1 VTLACGKRIPDSEHA
16 VSLSLPTL
24 RDVIGYE
31 EKSADVFAHI
41 CSGYPRFVKHW
52 TVERVQA
59 LLRERYAVD
68 GLVVTLHDQTAAERL
83 MRFVGRS
90 LEVLGG
96 LPFGAVVLPSS
107 DPDLVLSAQRFLQ
120 HTGCMLSS
128 RQAEDFLGQQGVIS
142 NLQDEPLF
150 EGQDPAR
157 VIRTVLAG
165 LYGVA
170 LPQVR
175 LYPSGMNAYFAVF
188 DEINR
193 FQQAAGRRVW
203 LQVGWLYLDTT
214 AILDRFSAG
223 HVHVPVS
230 GVDALDAYLVVHRGQ
245 VAGITTE
252 VMTNPLLET
261 PDLVRLRAVAHRHG
275 LPLIVDISM
284 PTPVN
289 VDVLPYADVV
299 IESLTKFASGH
310 ADVMGGAVVF
320 NTQTEWGSRLSEAV
334 CGGRPYERDLR
345 RLALHIQGYPERM
358 ARINANTAAL
368 VDYFRSATG
377 VRQVHWAGQP
387 GSSSAYEAVR
397 RPAGG
402 YGGVVSVV
410 FDKPLEQVYDGLA
423 LCKGP
428 SFGTEFTL
436 CMAYVYMAHYD
447 LVTTAS
453 GRARLQAE
461 GIDPGLLRISV
472 GLEPVD
478 ELIQAFEKAQC
489 TPPPLTDDGEG
500 LDYNDLQ
507 HLLLYNPC

>member
-1 VTLACGKRIPDSEHA
+1 MLACGKRIPDSEHA

-31 EKSADVFAHI
+31 EKSPDVFAHI

-52 TVERVQA
+52 TLERVQT
-59 LLRERYAVD
+59 LLRERSMVD
-68 GLVVTLHDQTAAERL
+68 GLVVTLHDQAAAGRL
-83 MRFVGRS
+83 MRFIDRP
-90 LEVLGG
+90 LPVLDG
-96 LPFGAVVLPSS
+96 LPFGAVVLPAS
-107 DPDLVLSAQRFLQ
+107 DPNLILSAQRFLQ

-128 RQAEDFLGQQGVIS
+128 RQAEDFLVQQGV
-142 NLQDEPLF
+142 LEHRQAEPLF
-150 EGQDPAR
+150 DGQDPAGT
-157 VIRTVLAG
+157 IRTLLAG
-165 LYGVA
+165 LYAVA
-170 LPQVR
+170 APQVR
-175 LYPSGMNAYFAVF
+175 LYPSGMNAYFSVF

-193 FQQAAGRRVW
+193 LQRAAGRDTW

-214 AILDRFSAG
+214 AILDRFSDG
-223 HVHVPVS
+223 HIHISVC
-230 GVDALDAYLVVHRGQ
+230 GLDALEAYLEAHHGK

-261 PDLVRLRAVAHRHG
+261 PDLVRLRALANRYG
-275 LPLIVDISM
+275 LPLMVDISM

-310 ADVMGGAVVF
+310 ADVMAGAVVF
-320 NTQTEWGSRLSEAV
+320 NTHSEWGSRLGATVRESN
-334 CGGRPYERDLR
+334 PYERDLR
-345 RLALHIQGYPERM
+345 RLALHIQGYPGRM

-368 VDYFRSATG
+368 IEYFRSAPG

-387 GSSSAYEAVR
+387 GSAAAYEAVR
-397 RPAGG
+397 RPTGG

-410 FDKPLEQVYDGLA
+410 FDKPLEQVYDRLE

-447 LVTTAS
+447 LVTTAA
-453 GRARLQAE
+453 GRARLEAE

-478 ELIQAFEKAQC
+478 ELIKIFAESS
-489 TPPPLTDDGEG
+489 
-500 LDYNDLQ
+500 
-507 HLLLYNPC
+507 